1 METSKNPPKAA
12 TSATQVAYLRLD
24 PILRTL
30 LNLIT
35 QYREQTET
43 NNDNE
48 QHIVGLLRAQTKI
61 LDQLQQ
67 TIQEL
72 DRPSLIV
79 LAQYLSLPL
88 LAILHATSIS
98 IGETETD
105 TETETET
112 ETTTSTTTI
121 KNNRKSLVRWSEI
134 RTLQQA
140 TAQTIQCYVEICGGT
155 SAPPNNHN
163 HNSTTLSV
171 SLPHA
176 HIVKFLIALETAVPS
191 LGQQQQD
198 QEKTQIISQMS
209 LEDGSACRLAI
220 LQAIHVISLQLQTS
234 SRLADNVAAALDGA
248 LVARLAEACSDSLLL
263 YTHKSPEQL
272 SLSLQALDTLS
283 SLMTGISDHKL
294 WQRIFPGIF
303 TSLYRF
309 LVLQAR
315 RRNNSL
321 PEFLECQGL
330 KTLIS
335 LLCLTLI
342 PPARKE
348 TVRVATPASV
358 LLQLQSLALVENK
371 GATTDTA
378 TPSTPSPT
386 SFLDHINLRLVTP
399 LYTLLHQVLLSPYS
413 KVRLEATNLCRM
425 LLVETRPCWK
435 DPKLPDLALECCL
448 VLEQDSQ
455 GTYTYIYNCL
465 GYCGMGS
472 AKIRIYLT
480 SRIFVI
486 VCLYHHGIESV
497 SSHAKEVLEEYQHHL
512 GTSDASSWIVPRI
525 VAMMDELPTV
535 AQGKKEIEI
544 RTRLKLITGYLALLA
559 SSRKGSS
566 ALASSATRIIE
577 ALKSKWLMETCWI

>member
-1 METSKNPPKAA
+1 METNNNPSKAA

-43 NNDNE
+43 NNDDE
-48 QHIVGLLRAQTKI
+48 QQIIGLLRAQTNI
-61 LDQLQQ
+61 LTNELQQ
-67 TIQEL
+67 TIQQL
-72 DRPSLIV
+72 DPPSLIV
-79 LAQYLSLPL
+79 LAQYISLPL
-88 LAILHATSIS
+88 LAILHATSLHIS
-98 IGETETD
+98 INQIER
-105 TETETET
+105 
-112 ETTTSTTTI
+112 TTATSTTTTQ
-121 KNNRKSLVRWSEI
+121 NSDGQCLVRRSEI

-155 SAPPNNHN
+155 TAPPNN

-176 HIVKFLIALETAVPS
+176 YIVKFLIALETVVPS
-191 LGQQQQD
+191 SGQQED
-198 QEKTQIISQMS
+198 TEKTQIS

-220 LQAIHVISLQLQTS
+220 LQAIHAISLQLQTS
-234 SRLADNVAAALDGA
+234 SGLADTVAAALDGA

-272 SLSLQALDTLS
+272 SLSLQALGTLS
-283 SLMTGISDHKL
+283 SLMTGISDPNL

-315 RRNNSL
+315 RRNNTL

-348 TVRVATPASV
+348 TVATPASV
-358 LLQLQSLALVENK
+358 LIQLQSLALVENK
-371 GATTDTA
+371 GTTMDTT
-378 TPSTPSPT
+378 TPSTPT
-386 SFLDHINLRLVTP
+386 SFLDHVNLRLVTP
-399 LYTLLHQVLLSPYS
+399 LHTLLHQVLLSPYS

-425 LLVETRPCWK
+425 LLMETRPCWK

-448 VLEQDSQ
+448 VLEQDAQ
-455 GTYTYIYNCL
+455 GTHTYSI
-465 GYCGMGS
+465 
-472 AKIRIYLT
+472 
-480 SRIFVI
+480 
-486 VCLYHHGIESV
+486 
-497 SSHAKEVLEEYQHHL
+497 
-512 GTSDASSWIVPRI
+512 
-525 VAMMDELPTV
+525 
-535 AQGKKEIEI
+535 
-544 RTRLKLITGYLALLA
+544 
-559 SSRKGSS
+559 
-566 ALASSATRIIE
+566 
-577 ALKSKWLMETCWI
+577 

>member
-1 METSKNPPKAA
+1 METNNPPPKAA

-43 NNDNE
+43 NNDDE
-48 QHIVGLLRAQTKI
+48 QQIIGLLRAQTKI

-72 DRPSLIV
+72 DDRPSLIV

-98 IGETETD
+98 SSSS
-105 TETETET
+105 
-112 ETTTSTTTI
+112 ETTTTTTTTTTQ
-121 KNNRKSLVRWSEI
+121 NNRQCLVRRSEI

-155 SAPPNNHN
+155 SAPPNNNHN
-163 HNSTTLSV
+163 HNNSTALSV

-176 HIVKFLIALETAVPS
+176 YIVKFLIALETAVPS
-191 LGQQQQD
+191 SGLVVQEEVGD
-198 QEKTQIISQMS
+198 QEKTQISQS

-220 LQAIHVISLQLQTS
+220 LQAIHAISLQLQTS
-234 SRLADNVAAALDGA
+234 SSGLADNVATALDGA

-263 YTHKSPEQL
+263 YQHHHHKSPAQL
-272 SLSLQALDTLS
+272 SALSLQALETLS
-283 SLMTGISDHKL
+283 SLMAGISDSNL

-315 RRNNSL
+315 RRNKNL
-321 PEFLECQGL
+321 PELLECQGL

-335 LLCLTLI
+335 LLSLTLRL
-342 PPARKE
+342 PPALKE
-348 TVRVATPASV
+348 TVVATTPASV
-358 LLQLQSLALVENK
+358 LLQLQSLALENK
-371 GATTDTA
+371 GTTTMDTT
-378 TPSTPSPT
+378 TPSSTRSPT
-386 SFLDHINLRLVTP
+386 SFLDHINLRLVAP

-425 LLVETRPCWK
+425 LLVETRGCWK
-435 DPKLPDLALECCL
+435 EPKLPDLALECCL
-448 VLEQDSQ
+448 VLEQDAQ
-455 GTYTYIYNCL
+455 GTHTSYITIIVWVIVGWDRRESKHSL
-465 GYCGMGS
+465 PQE
-472 AKIRIYLT
+472 L
-480 SRIFVI
+480 FLI
-486 VCLYHHGIESV
+486 VCLYYRICVVACQGGSGGV
-497 SSHAKEVLEEYQHHL
+497 STPLGYQ
-512 GTSDASSWIVPRI
+512 
-525 VAMMDELPTV
+525 
-535 AQGKKEIEI
+535 
-544 RTRLKLITGYLALLA
+544 
-559 SSRKGSS
+559 
-566 ALASSATRIIE
+566 
-577 ALKSKWLMETCWI
+577 